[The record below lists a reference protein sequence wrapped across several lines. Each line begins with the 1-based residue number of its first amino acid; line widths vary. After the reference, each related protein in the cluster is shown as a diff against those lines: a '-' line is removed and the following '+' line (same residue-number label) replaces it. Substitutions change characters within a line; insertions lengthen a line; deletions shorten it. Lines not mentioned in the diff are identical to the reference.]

1 MQAVIMAGG
10 VGTRLRPITCSV
22 PKPMASVANRPMLS
36 HIIELLRTKS
46 HLPLLFSE
54 YKREELVNIF
64 AKKGTQAEKEKA
76 YKILF
81 AIDPS
86 QNTQWEKIKK

>member
-1 MQAVIMAGG
+1 MTERYDWEEYEEAP
-10 VGTRLRPITCSV
+10 RR
-22 PKPMASVANRPMLS
+22 KR
-36 HIIELLRTKS
+36 RKKKS